1 MSWKNDL
8 MRIIKKNHLD
18 LGVFTLEELYR
29 VSFNVLSRR
38 YPNNNTIK
46 ASIQGTLQKL
56 RDDNYLIF
64 IGRGIYKVNSNSN
77 EEFINFVSNYNKYQL
92 LNIVL

>member
-1 MSWKNDL
+1 MTWKSDL

-18 LGVFTLEELYR
+18 LGIFSLEELYR
-29 VSFNVLSRR
+29 VSIYTLSMK

-46 ASIQGTLQKL
+46 NSIQGTLQKL

-64 IGRGIYKVNSNSN
+64 LNRGEYKVNNVSND
-77 EEFINFVSNYNKYQL
+77 EFINFVSNYHK
-92 LNIVL
+92 

>member
-18 LGVFTLEELYR
+18 LGIFTLEELYR
-29 VSFNVLSRR
+29 VSIITLSRR
-38 YPNNNTIK
+38 YPKNNTIK

-56 RDDNYLIF
+56 RDDGYLIF
-64 IGRGIYKVNSNSN
+64 LNRGVYKVNNSCN
-77 EEFINFVSNYNKYQL
+77 EEFIHFVEVYYKNQ
-92 LNIVL
+92 V

>member
-1 MSWKNDL
+1 MTWKSDL

-18 LGVFTLEELYR
+18 LGIFSLEELYR
-29 VSFNVLSRR
+29 VSIYTLSMK

-64 IGRGIYKVNSNSN
+64 LNRGEYKVNNVSND
-77 EEFINFVSNYNKYQL
+77 EFINFVSNYHK
-92 LNIVL
+92 